1 MNQPELFN
9 LTPEQKKLAAEKN
22 PMARTYG
29 YFDGETKCKKCR
41 FLCYKE
47 RTKRYYK
54 CEKRGITAG
63 EGTDH
68 RVNWL
73 SCKLYE
79 EIKCETCNDDGVIY
93 SDFDFRRMRRVYE
106 NCPDCQGGRQ
116 ITVVKTFRILDQW
129 GENFFEMSDGTYR
142 YSSPDQKKVFENFDQ
157 FQSDYERSFKKKLSY
172 EEIK

>member
-1 MNQPELFN
+1 MNQPDLFQ
-9 LTPEQKKLAAEKN
+9 TPEDQRRRATEKN
-22 PMARTYG
+22 PMANVYG

-47 RTKRYYK
+47 RSKRYYK
-54 CEKRGITAG
+54 CKKRGITAG

-73 SCKLYE
+73 ACKFYE
-79 EIKCETCNDDGVIY
+79 HVKCEICWDTGKRYRQD
-93 SDFDFRRMRRVYE
+93 
-106 NCPDCQGGRQ
+106 CPDCEGGKQ

-129 GENFFEMSDGTYR
+129 GERFFEMSNGTYR

-157 FQSDYERSFKKKLSY
+157 FKFEYEKSFKKKLSY
-172 EEIK
+172 EDLS